1 MAYPSFVLMSSVVYE
16 LRVRSVS
23 KETYREPARRG
34 CIINKENSSLN
45 TNKDFFLYPQLVQ
58 ISQVVAC
65 AKVTI
70 YIYISLHITEV
81 LKYLI
86 ESRLGNQSGRDF
98 RRAGTHHWNSCCW
111 KDVLKFHSVIW
122 FLLHRNTQWAP
133 FLLKLDVV
141 KCWLTNCLCTE
152 CGIHSFLLVKLAV
165 RIWI

>member
-70 YIYISLHITEV
+70 YIYISSYYWSSKISHRVKAWQSIRPRFSKSWNPP
-81 LKYLI
+81 LKLLLLKGCVKIPLSHLI
-86 ESRLGNQSGRDF
+86 SSTSEY
-98 RRAGTHHWNSCCW
+98 TH
-111 KDVLKFHSVIW
+111 
-122 FLLHRNTQWAP
+122 
-133 FLLKLDVV
+133 KLDVV
-141 KCWLTNCLCTE
+141 KCRLTNCLCTE

>member
-1 MAYPSFVLMSSVVYE
+1 MHSVAYPSFVLMSSVVYE

-70 YIYISLHITEV
+70 YIYISLFI
-81 LKYLI
+81 L
-86 ESRLGNQSGRDF
+86 
-98 RRAGTHHWNSCCW
+98 
-111 KDVLKFHSVIW
+111 LKF
-122 FLLHRNTQWAP
+122 
-133 FLLKLDVV
+133 
-141 KCWLTNCLCTE
+141 
-152 CGIHSFLLVKLAV
+152 
-165 RIWI
+165 